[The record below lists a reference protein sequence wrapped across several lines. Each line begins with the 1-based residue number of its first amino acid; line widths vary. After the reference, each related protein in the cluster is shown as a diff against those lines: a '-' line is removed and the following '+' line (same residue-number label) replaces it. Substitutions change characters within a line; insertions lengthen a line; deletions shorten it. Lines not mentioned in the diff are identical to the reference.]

1 MTRPNHEGVP
11 RRSSADTGGEVAR
24 VLAKLEA
31 GGNDLTITR
40 IVANM
45 PGAFRPFV
53 LMADALF
60 NRVSLP
66 PLIRET
72 VVLWLASRDGQ
83 SYEWAEH
90 EPIARQAGVSDEL
103 IDALRR
109 GQADP
114 VTSEQRLA
122 IDLAAQLVGTR
133 RVSSSTWTAAEA
145 TWGLPGLLE
154 LVLSIGW
161 WHGLVPV
168 MLDALDLAEPDGQ
181 SSGELGQH
189 LVGPAQYGS
198 EKRD

>member
-1 MTRPNHEGVP
+1 MSIDMTKPNHEGVP
-11 RRSSADTGGEVAR
+11 RRSAADTEGDVAR

-31 GGNDLTITR
+31 TGNDLTITR

-90 EPIARQAGVSDEL
+90 EPIARRAGVSDEL
-103 IDALRR
+103 ISALRW
-109 GQADP
+109 GEAEPVAD
-114 VTSEQRLA
+114 EQRLA
-122 IDLAAQLVGTR
+122 IDIAAQLVGTR
-133 RVSSSTWTAAEA
+133 RVSSSNWA
-145 TWGLPGLLE
+145 
-154 LVLSIGW
+154 
-161 WHGLVPV
+161 
-168 MLDALDLAEPDGQ
+168 
-181 SSGELGQH
+181 
-189 LVGPAQYGS
+189 
-198 EKRD
+198 